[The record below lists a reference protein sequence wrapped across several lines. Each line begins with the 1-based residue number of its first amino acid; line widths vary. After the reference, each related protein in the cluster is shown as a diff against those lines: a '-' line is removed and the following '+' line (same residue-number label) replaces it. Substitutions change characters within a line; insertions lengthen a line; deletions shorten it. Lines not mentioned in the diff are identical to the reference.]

1 MKKYVILFLCV
12 ASIAAAQT
20 PIKKWSGLLDGG
32 GQKIE
37 VVLNFQVDSTN
48 KLQSFWDIPAQKA
61 KGIPSTKTE
70 WIGSFLSIEIKRLGV
85 VFNGKLSDD
94 GQRIDGSW
102 GQSGFRFAFKLEPY
116 VEGKIWPVVVKPQ
129 TPKAPFPYVSEDF
142 VYQGVKTKLKYG
154 ATLTSPKDTLRH
166 PLLILISGSGAQ
178 DRDETIFDHKPFAV
192 MADYFT
198 RHGYAVMRV
207 DDRSIGKS
215 NGVFQ
220 ASTSADFAL
229 DVEEHLNYAK
239 KLPQIDSTKMGL
251 VGHSEGGLIAPMV
264 AVRNSSVAFVVLMAA
279 PGVDILDLMAAQNEL
294 VLKSVGISK
303 EAIEVYMPLYKQL
316 MAEMKGTATK
326 FEATEKATSMVQNW
340 FKNTDKT
347 LVKQVTNMNSEA
359 DINSFV
365 FPFVESVNS
374 KWSKYFMSYRPG
386 PVLEKVTVPVLAI
399 NGMSDI
405 QVPARQNLMGIR
417 NALNAGNHK
426 NFTIHGFD
434 GLNHL
439 FQKCKVCSVPEYG
452 ELDTTIEPE
461 VLDFMLDWL
470 LKRIR

>member
-1 MKKYVILFLCV
+1 MKKCVFLFLLTALFCQ
-12 ASIAAAQT
+12 AQT
-20 PIKKWSGLLDGG
+20 PIKKWSGLLNGG

-37 VVLNFQVDSTN
+37 VVLNFQLDSTN
-48 KLQSFWDIPAQKA
+48 KLQSYWDIPAQKA

-85 VFNGKLSDD
+85 LFNGKLSDD

-154 ATLTSPKDTLRH
+154 VTLTFPKDTLKH

-198 RHGYAVMRV
+198 RRGYAVMRV
-207 DDRSIGKS
+207 DDRSMGKS

-239 KLPQIDSTKMGL
+239 KLPQIDSTRMGL

-303 EAIEVYMPLYKQL
+303 EAVEVYMPLYKQL

-326 FEATEKATSMVQNW
+326 FEATEKATSIVQNW
-340 FKNTDKT
+340 YKNTDKT

-365 FPFVESVNS
+365 SPFVESVNS
-374 KWSKYFMSYRPG
+374 KWSKYFLSYRPG
-386 PVLEKVTVPVLAI
+386 PVLEKVAVPVLAM
-399 NGMSDI
+399 NGANDI
-405 QVPARQNLMGIR
+405 QVPANLNLTGIKE
-417 NALNAGNHK
+417 ALIAGKSK
-426 NFTIHGFD
+426 NFVIKGFA

-461 VLDFMLDWL
+461 VLDFMKEWLEKL
-470 LKRIR
+470 LK